1 MTSSQTYDIFQVI
14 SSSSTNYT
22 TPNLTQQTANGRRTS
37 MPTTSTI
44 KQQKEP
50 ERKRSVLASDGLGL
64 SQLSFEFHSNFDRNG
79 PDRSALRRRHTV
91 DREVDSNAS
100 VLLTRTRPKLVKQIN
115 SVQSDDSAFGDD
127 LCDSVELDESANSRT
142 YSNYSRL
149 EELVNQMSIESNVS
163 DASDIV
169 SSQLM
174 KLRSASVDSGYLDT
188 VSSISSTVWNE
199 TNDGLTVVDEDD
211 YHEIEEFDEDR
222 LSQSSSNFDVE
233 EEFAVS
239 FNETLNRLLKG
250 RREIFHSDV
259 VYSEAISPRVL
270 RRIFEN
276 VNFRF
281 DLHAKLLMC

>member
-1 MTSSQTYDIFQVI
+1 
-14 SSSSTNYT
+14 
-22 TPNLTQQTANGRRTS
+22 
-37 MPTTSTI
+37 
-44 KQQKEP
+44 
-50 ERKRSVLASDGLGL
+50 
-64 SQLSFEFHSNFDRNG
+64 
-79 PDRSALRRRHTV
+79 
-91 DREVDSNAS
+91 
-100 VLLTRTRPKLVKQIN
+100 
-115 SVQSDDSAFGDD
+115 
-127 LCDSVELDESANSRT
+127 
-142 YSNYSRL
+142 
-149 EELVNQMSIESNVS
+149 MSIESNVS

-276 VNFRF
+276 VNFKF
-281 DLHAKLLMC
+281 DLHAKLLMCWYEFNVHF

>member
-1 MTSSQTYDIFQVI
+1 
-14 SSSSTNYT
+14 
-22 TPNLTQQTANGRRTS
+22 
-37 MPTTSTI
+37 
-44 KQQKEP
+44 
-50 ERKRSVLASDGLGL
+50 
-64 SQLSFEFHSNFDRNG
+64 
-79 PDRSALRRRHTV
+79 
-91 DREVDSNAS
+91 
-100 VLLTRTRPKLVKQIN
+100 
-115 SVQSDDSAFGDD
+115 
-127 LCDSVELDESANSRT
+127 
-142 YSNYSRL
+142 
-149 EELVNQMSIESNVS
+149 MSIESNVS

-239 FNETLNRLLKG
+239 FNETLNRLLKE

-281 DLHAKLLMC
+281 DLHAKLLMCWYEFNVHF